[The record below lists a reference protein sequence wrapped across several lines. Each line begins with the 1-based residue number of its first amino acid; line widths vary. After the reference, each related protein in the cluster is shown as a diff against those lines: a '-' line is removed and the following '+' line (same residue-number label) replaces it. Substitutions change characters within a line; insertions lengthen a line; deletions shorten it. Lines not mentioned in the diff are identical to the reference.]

1 MLVWKVFLG
10 GLVGM
15 TGGMQEWIEMKEGE
29 WNELKWKRGMEWI
42 EMKEGEWN
50 ELKWKR
56 GNGMNEDKRG
66 GMEWIEI
73 KEGEWN
79 EYK

>member
-1 MLVWKVFLG
+1 
-10 GLVGM
+10 
-15 TGGMQEWIEMKEGE
+15 
-29 WNELKWKRGMEWI
+29 MEWI
-42 EMKEGEWN
+42 EMKKGEWN